1 MTNEPETRPVTTF
14 GRELRRG
21 TLELLLLRLLLDGK
35 KYGYRLATDLRLRS
49 EGQLEV
55 KEGTLYPVLY
65 RLEDQGLIAPTW
77 EQRERGVPRK
87 YYELT
92 GAGRRRLVELSD
104 EWQRFSAMVADILH
118 GGAKEDEDRVKTT
131 EERES

>member
-1 MTNEPETRPVTTF
+1 MTNDPETRPVTTF

-21 TLELLLLRLLLDGK
+21 TLELLLLRMLRDGK
-35 KYGYRLATDLRLRS
+35 EYGYRLVTDLRRRS
-49 EGQLEV
+49 DGQLEV

-65 RLEDQGLIAPTW
+65 RLEDRGLIAPTW

-92 GAGRRRLVELSD
+92 AAGRLRLVELTD
-104 EWQRFSAMVADILH
+104 EWQRFGAMVTDILR
-118 GGAKEDEDRVKTT
+118 GDSRDSGRTETT
-131 EERES
+131 EETKS

>member
-1 MTNEPETRPVTTF
+1 MTDEPENRPVTTF

-21 TLELLLLRLLLDGK
+21 TLELLLLRLLRDGQ
-35 KYGYRLATDLRLRS
+35 KYGYRLATDLRRSS

-92 GAGRRRLVELSD
+92 AAGKRRLVELSD
-104 EWQRFSAMVADILH
+104 EWQRFAAMVVDILQ
-118 GGAKEDEDRVKTT
+118 GDATEDQDRDETT
-131 EERES
+131 EEAES

>member
-1 MTNEPETRPVTTF
+1 MTTF

-21 TLELLLLRLLLDGK
+21 TLELLLLRLLRDGK
-35 KYGYRLATDLRLRS
+35 KYGYRLATDLRRLS
-49 EGQLEV
+49 DGKLEV

-77 EQRERGVPRK
+77 EQRGRGVPRK

-92 GAGRRRLVELSD
+92 AAGKRRLVELTD
-104 EWQRFSAMVADILH
+104 EWQRFGAMVADILH
-118 GGAKEDEDRVKTT
+118 GDATEDEDRAETT
-131 EERES
+131 EETES